1 MIQVVISVLLQASIL
16 FVAAGRLD
24 WAAAWAYIAAGL
36 GILTINLLVVLPK
49 NPEMIAERGRT
60 NGGTKTWDRTLT
72 RLALIPT
79 LGTLIVA
86 GLEARYGSSPRLPV
100 GLHIAGL
107 VLYVLGQGL
116 FSWAMASN
124 KFFATTVR
132 IQVDRDHT
140 VAAGGPYRLVRH
152 PGYVGYITAWLAT
165 PLALGSL
172 WAFTAAGLTMCLLIV
187 RTALEDRT
195 LLEELDGYQDY
206 AARVR
211 HRLLPGIW

>member
-1 MIQVVISVLLQASIL
+1 LIQVVISTLLQASIL

-24 WAAAWAYIAAGL
+24 WVAAWAYIAAGL
-36 GILTINLLVVLPK
+36 GILAINLLVVLPR
-49 NPEMIAERGRT
+49 NPEMVAERGRT
-60 NGGTKTWDRTLT
+60 NGDTKSWDRTLT

-86 GLEARYGSSPRLPV
+86 GLDARYGWSPRLPV

-132 IQVDRDHT
+132 IQVDRGHT

-172 WAFTAAGLTMCLLIV
+172 WAFTAAGLIACLLIV

-195 LLEELDGYQDY
+195 LLEELDGYQEY